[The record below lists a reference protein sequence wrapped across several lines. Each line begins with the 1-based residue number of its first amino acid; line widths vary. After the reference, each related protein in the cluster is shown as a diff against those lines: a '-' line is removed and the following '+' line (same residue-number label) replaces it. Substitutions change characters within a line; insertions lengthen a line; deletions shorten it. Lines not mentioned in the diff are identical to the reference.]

1 MKIPRIFS
9 FLSVVIISFI
19 TISVIFPIFSS
30 STYAQESC
38 QVRNVA
44 NKQGKSYGD
53 PHIITFDKHR
63 YSFQTVGEFILVKHK
78 TCQLEVQVRQI
89 PVNTSLSLNS
99 AVAMRV
105 GGTRVGLYAQDFP
118 DSDTSTPL
126 RINGKPT
133 VVKGKSLSLSSG
145 GKIYRN
151 GNNYVVEWSTGEKLI
166 ARIYQRG
173 QFNYMDI
180 SVLVSDSQS
189 NQVIGLLGNAN
200 GNPKDDL
207 RFRNGKKLPS
217 KSTYGNVNNL
227 VNRVSPVRLPL
238 NRAMNSYLKKLN
250 KDFGNSWRISQ
261 EESLFDYAPNQS
273 TITFTNRDF
282 PAEYLT
288 LGRLSTSELQSAQAT
303 CREQNVEPE
312 LMEGCIFDVAY
323 SGNRD
328 FARTAAKAGEM
339 INILEDL
346 GIPNPLRKVVPKPVR
361 DVIKKVP
368 SLPRLPF

>member
-1 MKIPRIFS
+1 MKISRIFS
-9 FLSVVIISFI
+9 FLSVVVISFI
-19 TISVIFPIFSS
+19 TILVIFPILSN
-30 STYAQESC
+30 TYAQESC
-38 QVRNVA
+38 QVTNVA

-53 PHIITFDKHR
+53 PHILTFDGHR

-78 TCQLEVQVRQI
+78 TCEFEVQVRQA

-105 GGTRVGLYAQDFP
+105 GSNRVGLYAQDFP
-118 DSDTSTPL
+118 DSDTTNPL
-126 RINGKPT
+126 RINGKPAT
-133 VVKGKSLSLSSG
+133 VKGKSLSLSGG

-166 ARIYQRG
+166 ARIYQSG
-173 QFNYMDI
+173 KFNYMDI
-180 SVLVSDSQS
+180 SVFVSDSQS

-217 KSTYGNVNNL
+217 KSTYGDVNNL

-261 EESLFDYAPNQS
+261 EESLFDYAANQS
-273 TITFTNRDF
+273 TNTFSNRKF

-303 CREQNVEPE
+303 CRQQNVEPE

-339 INILEDL
+339 INLLEDL
-346 GIPNPLRKVVPKPVR
+346 GIPNPLRKVVPNPVR

-368 SLPRLPF
+368 GLPRLPF

>member
-1 MKIPRIFS
+1 MKIKSILRFV
-9 FLSVVIISFI
+9 SVVIISAIAIFI
-19 TISVIFPIFSS
+19 ISPTF
-30 STYAQESC
+30 TTTQAQEAC
-38 QVRNVA
+38 QVTNVP

-53 PHIITFDKHR
+53 PHVITFDKHR

-78 TCQLEVQVRQI
+78 NCQFEVQVRQKA
-89 PVNTSLSLNS
+89 VNTSLSLNS
-99 AVAMRV
+99 AVAMKLADNLV
-105 GGTRVGLYAQDFP
+105 GFYAQDFP

-126 RINGKPT
+126 RVNGKPT
-133 VVKGKSLSLSSG
+133 VIEGKSLSLSG
-145 GKIYRN
+145 GKIYKN
-151 GNNYVVEWSTGEKLI
+151 GNNYVVEWATGEKVI
-166 ARIYQRG
+166 VRIYQRG

-180 SVLVSDSQS
+180 SVLISDAQS
-189 NQVIGLLGNAN
+189 NQVVGLLGNAN

-217 KSTYGNVNNL
+217 KSTYGNVKNL
-227 VNRVSPVRLPL
+227 ANRVSPVRLPL

-250 KDFGNSWRISQ
+250 KDFGDSWRVKP
-261 EESLFDYAPNQS
+261 EESLFSYAPNQS
-273 TITFTNRDF
+273 TATFTNRDF

-303 CREQNVEPE
+303 CRQQNVSPE

-339 INILEDL
+339 VDLLEDL
-346 GIPNPLRKVVPKPVR
+346 GIPNPLRKVVPNPVR

-368 SLPRLPF
+368 NLRRFPF

>member
-1 MKIPRIFS
+1 M
-9 FLSVVIISFI
+9 SVVIISLLTII
-19 TISVIFPIFSS
+19 TIFPAFSN
-30 STYAQESC
+30 THAQEAC
-38 QVRNVA
+38 QITNTA
-44 NKQGKSYGD
+44 NQQGKSYGD
-53 PHIITFDKHR
+53 PHILTFDGHR

-78 TCQLEVQVRQI
+78 NCGFEVQVRQA

-105 GGTRVGLYAQDFP
+105 GKTRVGLYAQDFP
-118 DSDTSTPL
+118 DSDTTTPL
-126 RINGKPT
+126 RVNGKPT
-133 VVKGKSLSLSSG
+133 VVEGKSLSLSND
-145 GKIYRN
+145 GKIYKN

-166 ARIYQRG
+166 ARIYQQG

-180 SVLVSDSQS
+180 SVFVSNSQS
-189 NQVIGLLGNAN
+189 NQFIGLLGNAN
-200 GNPKDDL
+200 GNKKDDL

-217 KSTYGNVNNL
+217 KSTYGDVNNL
-227 VNRVSPVRLPL
+227 VSRVSPVRLPL
-238 NRAMNSYLKKLN
+238 DRAMNSYLKKLN
-250 KDFGNSWRISQ
+250 KDFGDSWRISQ

-273 TITFTNRDF
+273 TNTFINRSF

-323 SGNRD
+323 SGNRG

-339 INILEDL
+339 INLLEDL
-346 GIPNPLRKVVPKPVR
+346 GIPNPLRKVVPNTVK
-361 DVIKKVP
+361 DVIRKVP
-368 SLPRLPF
+368 GLPKLPF